1 MKMKNVSLIS
11 IFLSSTS
18 MAQNI
23 ESNTVSEVVVRE
35 RPVGL
40 YCHLTISNQSG
51 VINEQDLNVTKALPN
66 NRPLRE
72 RPDNTE
78 YFNGVFLVGNDFS
91 VKIKDDLASMETC
104 QGIYNGLIKPPDK
117 VQVCF
122 ESSLE
127 SQQPDSKFSDQYS
140 SLWIDSSIGRSIRS
154 EGPTRNYRGQD
165 LARKASGQRIKFVE
179 SDNQIEKDGMTY
191 LLTCRSL

>member
-1 MKMKNVSLIS
+1 MKMNSLSLIS
-11 IFLSSTS
+11 ILISATA

-23 ESNTVSEVVVRE
+23 ESNTVSEVVVQE

-66 NRPLRE
+66 NRFLKE
-72 RPDNTE
+72 RPDNSE
-78 YFNGVFLVGNDFS
+78 YFNGVFLVGNDFT
-91 VKIKDDLASMETC
+91 VQIKDDVASTETC
-104 QGIYNGLIKPPDK
+104 QGIYNGLISPPDK

-122 ESSLE
+122 EASLH
-127 SQQPDSKFSDQYS
+127 SQQPNSKFSDQYS
-140 SLWIDSSIGRSIRS
+140 LLWIDSSIGRSIRS
-154 EGPTRNYRGQD
+154 EGPTFNYRGQD
-165 LARKASGQRIKFVE
+165 FAQKSAGQRIKFVE
-179 SDNQIEKDGMTY
+179 SNNQIEKDGMTY